1 MTPSVIKIK
10 RMTYGDKK
18 LPERAPSSAF
28 WPGGGRPIAP
38 SSRPQRWTW
47 LQSLSQKTLCPN
59 LVKRATF
66 QPHAVKVLA

>member
-38 SSRPQRWTW
+38 SPHRQRHGHSGGPGSRK
-47 LQSLSQKTLCPN
+47 KTNPN
-59 LVKRATF
+59 QNK
-66 QPHAVKVLA
+66 KS